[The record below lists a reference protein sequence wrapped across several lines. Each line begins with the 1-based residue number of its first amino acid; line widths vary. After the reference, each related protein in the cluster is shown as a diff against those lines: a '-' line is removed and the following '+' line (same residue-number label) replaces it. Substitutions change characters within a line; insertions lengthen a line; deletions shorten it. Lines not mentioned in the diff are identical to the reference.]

1 MKYFILLGALL
12 LPVLPAFA
20 DDFVYLK
27 CENQMKL
34 TSTEIKT
41 GKLINDG
48 ETKFET
54 VFLKIDPVGSRFMS
68 YKPSSDHKEPNWDDA
83 TIAGGVLS
91 ATMVDKNEALEVNG
105 EISVEFQPAG
115 KLSSQLSAI
124 VFGMISTQIEIT
136 GHCVDEVSS
145 VFEKAF
151 KVPGD

>member
-1 MKYFILLGALL
+1 MKYFTFLGALL
-12 LPVLPAFA
+12 LLALPAFA
-20 DDFVYLK
+20 DNFVYLK

-68 YKPSSDHKEPNWDDA
+68 YKPYSDKKELNWDDA

-91 ATMVDKNEALEVNG
+91 AIMIDNNEDLEVNG
-105 EISVEFQPAG
+105 EITVEFQPAG

-124 VFGMISTQIEIT
+124 AFGMISTQIEIT
-136 GHCVDEVSS
+136 GHCVDEVRS

-151 KVPGD
+151 KVPDD